1 MLRRFISSTQKGPC
15 SAAEIGCMSS
25 IFYRIS
31 LFLRAVSAL
40 TFPILLFTQ
49 EKNRSEI
56 ESGSKAGSQFPL
68 RPLDFLFPSLLEDFG
83 DDQTKQPNGYLGKG
97 LWEESWG
104 RKREREGEGERE
116 REWGGGGWWFS
127 GESKDTAKRRVY
139 IICCWYFCCKDPAV
153 LSTVKTFN
161 IQFTLVSLVPCTQYE
176 QLSIQTNHTTMI
188 MWNI

>member
-1 MLRRFISSTQKGPC
+1 MLRRFISSTQKGSC

-49 EKNRSEI
+49 EKNRSEF

-83 DDQTKQPNGYLGKG
+83 DDQTKQPNRNLGKG

-104 RKREREGEGERE
+104 RERE
-116 REWGGGGWWFS
+116 RGRERGGGGGF
-127 GESKDTAKRRVY
+127 
-139 IICCWYFCCKDPAV
+139 
-153 LSTVKTFN
+153 
-161 IQFTLVSLVPCTQYE
+161 LVSLR
-176 QLSIQTNHTTMI
+176 IQTNDGFISFVAGIFAVRIQLSLALSKHSTFSLL
-188 MWNI
+188 

>member
-1 MLRRFISSTQKGPC
+1 MWRRFISSTQKGLC

-49 EKNRSEI
+49 EKNRSEF

-83 DDQTKQPNGYLGKG
+83 DDQTKQPNRNLGKG

-104 RKREREGEGERE
+104 RERE
-116 REWGGGGWWFS
+116 RERERGGGGGF
-127 GESKDTAKRRVY
+127 
-139 IICCWYFCCKDPAV
+139 
-153 LSTVKTFN
+153 
-161 IQFTLVSLVPCTQYE
+161 LVSLR
-176 QLSIQTNHTTMI
+176 IQTNDGFISFVAGIFAVRIQLSLALSKHSTFSLL
-188 MWNI
+188 

>member
-1 MLRRFISSTQKGPC
+1 MLRRFISSTQKGLC

-25 IFYRIS
+25 IIYRIS
-31 LFLRAVSAL
+31 LFLRAVSSL

-49 EKNRSEI
+49 EKNRSEF

-83 DDQTKQPNGYLGKG
+83 DDQTKQPNRNLGKG

-104 RKREREGEGERE
+104 RERE
-116 REWGGGGWWFS
+116 RGRERGGGWWFS
-127 GESKDTAKRRVY
+127 GESKNTDKRRVY

>member
-1 MLRRFISSTQKGPC
+1 MLRRFISSTQKGLC

-49 EKNRSEI
+49 EKNRSEF

-83 DDQTKQPNGYLGKG
+83 DDQTKQPNRNLGKG

-104 RKREREGEGERE
+104 RERE
-116 REWGGGGWWFS
+116 RGRERGGGGGF
-127 GESKDTAKRRVY
+127 
-139 IICCWYFCCKDPAV
+139 
-153 LSTVKTFN
+153 
-161 IQFTLVSLVPCTQYE
+161 LVSLR
-176 QLSIQTNHTTMI
+176 IQTNDGFISFVAGIFAVRIQLSLALSKHSTFSLL
-188 MWNI
+188 

>member
-1 MLRRFISSTQKGPC
+1 MLRRFISSTQKGLC

-83 DDQTKQPNGYLGKG
+83 DDQTKQPNRNLGKG

-104 RKREREGEGERE
+104 RERE
-116 REWGGGGWWFS
+116 RGGERGGGGF
-127 GESKDTAKRRVY
+127 
-139 IICCWYFCCKDPAV
+139 
-153 LSTVKTFN
+153 
-161 IQFTLVSLVPCTQYE
+161 LVSLRIQPNDGFISFVAGIFAVRI
-176 QLSIQTNHTTMI
+176 QLSLALSKHSTFSLL
-188 MWNI
+188 